1 MTRKQYEFIAA
12 VLYAQLMPMRYK
24 VKLAKAL
31 ADQFAKD
38 NPRFDRM
45 RFLHAALYDGDS
57 RHADEA
63 PM

>member
-12 VLYAQLMPMRYK
+12 TLYAQFMPMRYK
-24 VKLAKAL
+24 AKLAKAL

-38 NPRFDRM
+38 NPHFDRM
-45 RFLHAALYDGDS
+45 RFLHEALYAGDS
-57 RHADEA
+57 RHADEV